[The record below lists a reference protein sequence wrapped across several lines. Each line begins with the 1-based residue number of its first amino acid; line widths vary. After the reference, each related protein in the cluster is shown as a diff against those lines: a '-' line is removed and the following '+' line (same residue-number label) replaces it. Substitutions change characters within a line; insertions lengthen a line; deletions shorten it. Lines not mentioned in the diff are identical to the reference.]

1 MYPQPNQNLTRR
13 THGMINTPKKRG
25 RPAGTKT
32 ANQTRKA
39 LTIQIRQSQIELAEK
54 LGVSTDKYV
63 AELAK
68 LNVVKVKKVNWE
80 ALAKQLQEALES
92 QIKDYNELEARC
104 VKLEKE
110 ANENVDSYRRCIT
123 VISYLETKLGLNPV

>member
-1 MYPQPNQNLTRR
+1 
-13 THGMINTPKKRG
+13 MINTPKKRG
-25 RPAGTKT
+25 RPAGKNTVNK
-32 ANQTRKA
+32 TRKT
-39 LTIQIRQSQIELAEK
+39 LVMEIRQSQIELAEK
-54 LGVSTDKYV
+54 LGVSKEKYV
-63 AELAK
+63 DALAK